1 MTAAWNTHPTA
12 TDHQVPLGKVYDR
25 SASDAAR
32 AALII
37 TMKAD
42 LGSFD

>member
-1 MTAAWNTHPTA
+1 MTAAWNTHPTT
-12 TDHQVPLGKVYDR
+12 TDDQVPLGKAYDR

-32 AALII
+32 AALIV
-37 TMKAD
+37 TMKSD